1 MKTFLKDKEIQILLK
16 KIVKNKGRKLIISNS
31 NKMKPLI
38 NALKMQQTI
47 PTGSLK
53 KLEPSRKHP
62 KKKFSLVKEG
72 NNFIMKF

>member
-1 MKTFLKDKEIQILLK
+1 MKTFLKDEE
-16 KIVKNKGRKLIISNS
+16 IVKNKGRKLIISNS
-31 NKMKPLI
+31 NKMKPLL